1 MEDKLRVEAKNL
13 VEQIKATR
21 NKLKSGNGDSD
32 EFVLQGSSGTQAP
45 QLLTEPKRRRLLK
58 GRFVSYLFEHTWE
71 FILFYVFCSKLTFFF
86 SPFHSIINI
95 LISYRSFR

>member
-21 NKLKSGNGDSD
+21 NKLKSANGDSD

-58 GRFVSYLFEHTWE
+58 GRFRFSYLFEHTWE
-71 FILFYVFCSKLTFFF
+71 FILFNVYCVQ
-86 SPFHSIINI
+86 N
-95 LISYRSFR
+95 

>member
-21 NKLKSGNGDSD
+21 NKLKSANGDSD

-58 GRFVSYLFEHTWE
+58 GRFGFSCSNTHGNLF
-71 FILFYVFCSKLTFFF
+71 CLTFFVVQ
-86 SPFHSIINI
+86 N
-95 LISYRSFR
+95 

>member
-21 NKLKSGNGDSD
+21 NKLKSANGDSD

-58 GRFVSYLFEHTWE
+58 GRFGFSDLFEHTWE
-71 FILFYVFCSKLTFFF
+71 FIWEFILF
-86 SPFHSIINI
+86 
-95 LISYRSFR
+95 

>member
-21 NKLKSGNGDSD
+21 NKLKSANGDSD

-58 GRFVSYLFEHTWE
+58 GRFGFSYTHGNLFC
-71 FILFYVFCSKLTFFF
+71 FNVFCVQ
-86 SPFHSIINI
+86 N
-95 LISYRSFR
+95 